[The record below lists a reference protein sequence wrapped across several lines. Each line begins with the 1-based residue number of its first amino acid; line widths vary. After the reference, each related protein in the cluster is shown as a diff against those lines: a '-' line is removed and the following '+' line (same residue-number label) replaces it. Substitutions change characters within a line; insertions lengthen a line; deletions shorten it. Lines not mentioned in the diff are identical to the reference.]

1 MSEEVREDVT
11 CVFCPPSDPEAV
23 GDAISETK
31 NCIKCKRVFCPAHA
45 SRITQDCCKE
55 CFAEFSVVVEE
66 HTKVDTEYDE
76 KSDSIVTHRSSG
88 DRIKLDGPDYVWYNL
103 TVSSLNDAE
112 LALSIQFHR
121 YMVSRLALETTI
133 RLVKKTQELQGQPVS
148 KGRISTTTTTTKT
161 KKVKQ
166 QKSLKEI
173 LMASGITDPVI
184 LASMLAAAGVKE

>member
-1 MSEEVREDVT
+1 MSEVISTVEYLS
-11 CVFCPPSDPEAV
+11 CVFCGPYDGTHEIPK
-23 GDAISETK
+23 TK
-31 NCIKCKRVFCPAHA
+31 NCVKCKRAFCPAHA

-76 KSDSIVTHRSSG
+76 KSDSIITHRSSG
-88 DRIKLDGPDYVWYNL
+88 DRIKLDGPDYVWYNI